1 MLTIVVG
8 GQDVFDDESQEF
20 DVRGGVTLHLE
31 HSLISLSKWEA
42 KYEKPFL
49 DNTDKTTEETLDYIK
64 CMTITRNV
72 PDDVYDVLSQENLDD
87 IQIYI
92 AAKMSATWFSDAR
105 PKPRRGEVVT
115 SELVYFWLVS
125 FQIPF
130 ECEKWHLNRL
140 FNLIQI
146 CNNKQEK
153 PKKMSR
159 SELAQRNTD
168 LNAQRRKALGTRG

>member
-49 DNTDKTTEETLDYIK
+49 EQTEKSTEETLDYIK

-72 PDDVYDVLSQENLDD
+72 SEDVYEDLSEENLSE
-87 IQIYI
+87 IHEYI
-92 AAKMSATWFSDAR
+92 AAKKTATWFGGGPERS
-105 PKPRRGEVVT
+105 RRGETIT
-115 SELVYFWLVS
+115 SELIYYWMVV

-140 FNLIQI
+140 FTLIRI

-159 SELAQRNTD
+159 SEIAQRNRD
-168 LNAQRRKALGTRG
+168 LNARRKEELGTRG